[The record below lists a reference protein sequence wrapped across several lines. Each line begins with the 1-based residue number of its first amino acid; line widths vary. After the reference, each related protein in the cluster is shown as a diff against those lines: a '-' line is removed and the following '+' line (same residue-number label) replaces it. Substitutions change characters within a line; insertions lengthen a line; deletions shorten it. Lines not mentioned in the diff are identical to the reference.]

1 VCIPPWVFVQL
12 FIAKVTNMPGFVD
25 VSNMTSEQV
34 RRMGHADDY
43 DEEPYQPRQT
53 WQPRAKPEGTK
64 HSVDNVW
71 GAAVAAQ
78 RENGGYFKEDQWMPN
93 ATPPY
98 IAKRRNRDIMR
109 DILANPAVLTVE
121 DIAQGQECR
130 KFLQNDITFRALK
143 NKLTEFDSSTSK
155 VLAVTEEFD
164 TVKNRLE
171 LAVVACLPASHVRA
185 LERQATQE
193 RVRQATG
200 NYVAQPGNKVQL
212 SVEIIKTNYSQQW
225 NTWYATAITT
235 DNCAVFFAYRTQL
248 ATGVQHTILG
258 TVKAHR
264 DGTTQLNR
272 VSII

>member
-1 VCIPPWVFVQL
+1 
-12 FIAKVTNMPGFVD
+12 MPGFVD
-25 VSNMTSEQV
+25 VSNMTSQEV

-43 DEEPYQPRQT
+43 AAEPYQPRQP
-53 WQPRAKPEGTK
+53 WKPRAKPEGTTL
-64 HSVDNVW
+64 SVDNVW

-78 RENGGYFKEDQWMPN
+78 RINGSYVKETQHRFDEDRNTMVVE
-93 ATPPY
+93 
-98 IAKRRNRDIMR
+98 RLRNRDVMA
-109 DILANPAVLTVE
+109 DILTNPAVLTVE

-143 NKLTEFDSSTSK
+143 NKLTEFDSATSK

-164 TVKNRLE
+164 TVKNKYE
-171 LAVVACLPASHVRA
+171 LAVIASLPASHARA

-235 DNCAVFFAYRTQL
+235 DNCAVFFAYRQQL
-248 ATGVQHTILG
+248 ATGVHHTILG